1 MGYGG
6 DTVTNILKHILIL
19 YNTVQLYSHIQFLNI
34 HILFNI
40 QKTSSSI
47 FSARFSPLPDLWR
60 SGGVKAGL
68 VGLGDCPGQGVELRS
83 EEDGRI

>member
-34 HILFNI
+34 QYINI

>member
-1 MGYGG
+1 M
-6 DTVTNILKHILIL
+6 TNILKHILIL

-34 HILFNI
+34 QYINI

-68 VGLGDCPGQGVELRS
+68 VGLGDRPGQGVELRS

>member
-34 HILFNI
+34 QYINI

-68 VGLGDCPGQGVELRS
+68 VGLGDRPGQGVELRS
-83 EEDGRI
+83 EEDGMI